1 MRDVL
6 PMKIV
11 VFSGLLCC
19 ASPIYAT
26 TTRSLKARIEKCE
39 QERKELRAEILSS
52 PYFIEVT
59 KDKSGDQIE
68 ALIYSVGNSLSN
80 NISLTENGENSL
92 QGEGRR
98 LASSNQLSDSD
109 IETFRSYIKN
119 RNLLNSLYL
128 QLNQALSQ

>member
-1 MRDVL
+1 
-6 PMKIV
+6 MKIL

-19 ASPIYAT
+19 VSPIFAA